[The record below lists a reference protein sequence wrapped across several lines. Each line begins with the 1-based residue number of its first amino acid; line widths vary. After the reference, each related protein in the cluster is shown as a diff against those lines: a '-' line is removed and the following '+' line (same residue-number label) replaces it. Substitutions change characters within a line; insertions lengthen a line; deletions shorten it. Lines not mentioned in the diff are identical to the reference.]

1 MIMIIA
7 PMVLIGMTALGVL
20 NDAGLVDY
28 EDNTLLLLPLL
39 LLLPVLMMEM
49 LMEELC

>member
-7 PMVLIGMTALGVL
+7 PMVLIGMTALGIL

-28 EDNTLLLLPLL
+28 DDNTLLLL

>member
-7 PMVLIGMTALGVL
+7 PMVLIGRTALGIL

-28 EDNTLLLLPLL
+28 DDNTLLLL

>member
-1 MIMIIA
+1 
-7 PMVLIGMTALGVL
+7 MVLIWMAALGIL

-28 EDNTLLLLPLL
+28 DDNTLLLLL

>member
-7 PMVLIGMTALGVL
+7 PMVLIGRSALGIL
-20 NDAGLVDY
+20 NDGLVDY
-28 EDNTLLLLPLL
+28 DDNTLLLPL

>member
-1 MIMIIA
+1 
-7 PMVLIGMTALGVL
+7 MVLIGRTALGIL

-28 EDNTLLLLPLL
+28 DADNTLLLLL

>member
-7 PMVLIGMTALGVL
+7 PMLLIRMTALGIL
-20 NDAGLVDY
+20 NDAGLVEYD
-28 EDNTLLLLPLL
+28 DNTLLLLL

>member
-1 MIMIIA
+1 MIMIIPDGA
-7 PMVLIGMTALGVL
+7 DRDDCIGGTL

-28 EDNTLLLLPLL
+28 DDNTLLLLPLP
-39 LLLPVLMMEM
+39 LPVLIMEM

>member
-7 PMVLIGMTALGVL
+7 DGADREDCIGGILS
-20 NDAGLVDY
+20 DAGLVDY
-28 EDNTLLLLPLL
+28 DDNTLLLL

>member
-7 PMVLIGMTALGVL
+7 LMVLIGMAALGIL

-28 EDNTLLLLPLL
+28 DDNTLLLLL

>member
-7 PMVLIGMTALGVL
+7 DGADREDYIGGIL

-28 EDNTLLLLPLL
+28 DDNTLLLL

>member
-7 PMVLIGMTALGVL
+7 PMVLIGRTALGTL

-28 EDNTLLLLPLL
+28 DDNTLLLL
-39 LLLPVLMMEM
+39 LLLPVRMMEM

>member
-7 PMVLIGMTALGVL
+7 PMLLIRMAALGIL

-28 EDNTLLLLPLL
+28 DDNTLLLLQ
-39 LLLPVLMMEM
+39 LPVLMMEM

>member
-7 PMVLIGMTALGVL
+7 PMVLIRMATLGIL

-28 EDNTLLLLPLL
+28 DDNTLLQLPLL
-39 LLLPVLMMEM
+39 LLQPVLMMEM
-49 LMEELC
+49 LMEELF

>member
-7 PMVLIGMTALGVL
+7 PMVLIGMAALGIL

-28 EDNTLLLLPLL
+28 GSNTLLLLLL
-39 LLLPVLMMEM
+39 LLQPVLMMEM
-49 LMEELC
+49 LMEELF

>member
-7 PMVLIGMTALGVL
+7 PMVLIGRTALGIL

-28 EDNTLLLLPLL
+28 DDNTLLLLL

>member
-7 PMVLIGMTALGVL
+7 SMVLIGMAALGIL

-28 EDNTLLLLPLL
+28 DDNTLLLLLL
-39 LLLPVLMMEM
+39 LLLVLMMEM

>member
-7 PMVLIGMTALGVL
+7 PMVLIGMAALGTL
-20 NDAGLVDY
+20 NDASLVVYD
-28 EDNTLLLLPLL
+28 DNTLLLLL